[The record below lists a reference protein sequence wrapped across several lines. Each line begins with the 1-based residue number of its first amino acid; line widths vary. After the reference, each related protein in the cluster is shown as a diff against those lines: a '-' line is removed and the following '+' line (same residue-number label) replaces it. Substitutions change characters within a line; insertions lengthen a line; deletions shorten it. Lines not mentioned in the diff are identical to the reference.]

1 MFKGFP
7 HSSGRQSGV
16 VLVIV
21 VAAVVLMVTLL
32 ALMIEDQHI
41 LVRRIAN
48 QKVAEQGYQ
57 YAQGVNSWAA
67 RVLHDDKNRQ
77 IDYLDEDWAKFGRP
91 DEEDGEAEDESFS
104 LDVSSRADE
113 EEEEQAT
120 IDFGFD
126 GLEYSIDDLQGKYN
140 LNNLGTQGEPQI
152 IAGQK
157 RIFMNLLEILEI
169 GEFDERER
177 LYGAL
182 YDWIDE
188 NDLNHP
194 NGVESGEYASKKTP
208 YFAADQKLTSMG
220 ELRFVEGFS
229 EEIITKLKPHVT
241 VLPVD
246 NARININTVSPEVMA
261 SLSNGTVSD
270 LGSVQNFLALREDP
284 AFLGFNAS
292 QIEQAKTAIIGVS
305 VVPTQA
311 VPNMLQV
318 NSQFFQINS
327 KVTLGDYVYCMETV
341 VLRESVG
348 EDLTVPKVSVLNRQH
363 NTLCEEQSPTTT
375 ESDEDIS

>member
-1 MFKGFP
+1 MHKAP
-7 HSSGRQSGV
+7 CKTHSRQNGV
-16 VLVIV
+16 ILVIV

-57 YAQGVNSWAA
+57 YAQGLNAWAA
-67 RVLHDDKNRQ
+67 RVLHDDENRQ

-91 DEEDGEAEDESFS
+91 EEDDQTDDDSFS
-104 LDVSSRADE
+104 LDTSSQKDEDE
-113 EEEEQAT
+113 EEPAT

-140 LNNLGTQGEPQI
+140 LNNLAVQGEPQI
-152 IAGQK
+152 VAGQK
-157 RIFMNLLEILEI
+157 RVFMNLLEVLEI

-182 YDWIDE
+182 YDWMDE
-188 NDLNHP
+188 NDLSHP
-194 NGVESGEYASKKTP
+194 NGVESGDYASKKTP
-208 YFAADQKLTSMG
+208 YYAADQKLTSMG

-229 EEIITKLKPHVT
+229 EEIISKLKPHVT

-246 NARININTVSPEVMA
+246 NARININTVTPEVMA
-261 SLSNGTVSD
+261 SLSNSTVTD
-270 LGSVQNFLALREDP
+270 TASVQTFLAQREDS
-284 AFLGFNAS
+284 AFLGFNAG

-305 VVPTQA
+305 ITRTQA

-341 VLRESVG
+341 VLRESAG

-363 NTLCEEQSPTTT
+363 NTLCEEQSTTTT